1 MSVDFLNTYIPE
13 TAELSKQDIL
23 DVRSTLQDYLSV
35 QFPDVATQPGTVLG
49 DLVITPQS
57 YLLTAIDKGLDNIT
71 SDICLQNVADGNI
84 FNCDFVKLYLN
95 NFGIKDI
102 LSKPITG
109 VVRLVFSENKQY
121 VLNRSTQFKF
131 NNTVFSIYLPN
142 DGDFYCEPSNTV
154 LQSGIN
160 GDTLKDTGFEEW
172 FCDIPV
178 ISNNDSNLDIS
189 AGDEAYINIIIPEL
203 KQAYALDKFYG
214 GSYSISLPDLAQLTQ
229 TTSYSASLNTRAG
242 TVMYVNKFCPF
253 ITNVFAVRS
262 GDRELIRSYKNGYGI
277 SFGCMDVFLRSQSY
291 QFTETQQVK
300 VTLDESGEW
309 LEGQW
314 DYVGQP
320 YHLESITHP
329 AIPLKDIEDREIIST
344 SDQSLALGALA
355 AYTKHEKIQI
365 RIKNLKDE
373 VGNSL
378 FGLSLDD
385 NNPKYTYVTVKYQTD
400 PMFKYAQQCIENI
413 DFAPVNTNVMA
424 RGFIPVIIKQF
435 KVIYVRKPGVIPNLQ
450 EALDEIKI
458 YLGNLGVPN
467 QYSKAEI
474 AKIMH
479 EAGVSYIKD
488 IHVDA
493 YIQWSIGDKIQNF
506 EGNIENTLVTT
517 INSDD
522 ELRVQYPNIDKDLI
536 STDMYACSPRILRY
550 FVLENAI
557 TFNEV
562 RDV

>member
-13 TAELSKQDIL
+13 TAELSQQDIL

-35 QFPDVATQPGTVLG
+35 QFPDIATQPGTVLG

-57 YLLTAIDKGLDNIT
+57 YLLTAVDKGLDNIT

-131 NNTVFSIYLPN
+131 NDTIFSIYLPN
-142 DGDFYCEPSNTV
+142 DGDFYCEPSSTV

-160 GDTLKDTGFEEW
+160 GDNLKDTGSGEW

-178 ISNNDSNLDIS
+178 ISNHNSNLDIA
-189 AGDEAYINIIIPEL
+189 AGEEAYINTIIPEL

-214 GSYSISLPDLAQLTQ
+214 GSYNISLSDLARLTQ

-329 AIPLKDIEDREIIST
+329 SIPLKDIEDREIIST

-355 AYTKHEKIQI
+355 AYTKHENIQI
-365 RIKNLKDE
+365 RLKNLKDE

-378 FGLSLDD
+378 FNLTLSDD
-385 NNPKYTYVTVKYQTD
+385 GARYTYITVRYQTD

-413 DFAPVNTNVMA
+413 DFAPVNTNIMV

-435 KVIYVRKPGVIPNLQ
+435 KVIYVRKPGVIPNLD
-450 EALDEIKI
+450 EALDEIKV

-488 IHVDA
+488 IQVDA

-506 EGNIENTLVTT
+506 EGNVENTLITT

>member
-23 DVRSTLQDYLSV
+23 DVRSTLQDYLTV

-57 YLLTAIDKGLDNIT
+57 YLLTAVNKGLDNIT

-121 VLNRSTQFKF
+121 VLDRGTQFKLD
-131 NNTVFSIYLPN
+131 NTIFSIYLPN

-154 LQSGIN
+154 LQAGIN
-160 GDTLKDTGFEEW
+160 GDNLKDTGSGSW

-178 ISNNDSNLDIS
+178 ISNHDSNLDIS
-189 AGDEAYINIIIPEL
+189 AGDDAQINIIIPEL
-203 KQAYALDKFYG
+203 EQAYALDKFYG
-214 GSYSISLPDLAQLTQ
+214 GSYSISLPNLAQLTQ

-253 ITNVFAVRS
+253 VTNVFAVRS

-365 RIKNLKDE
+365 RIKHLKDE

-378 FGLSLDD
+378 FGLSLAEG
-385 NNPKYTYVTVKYQTD
+385 PKYTYVTVKYQTD

-413 DFAPVNTNVMA
+413 DFAPVNTSIMV

-435 KVIYVRKPGVIPNLQ
+435 KVIYVRKPGVIPNLE
-450 EALDEIKI
+450 EALDAIKI

-522 ELRVQYPNIDKDLI
+522 ELRVQYPSIDKDLV

-550 FVLENAI
+550 FVIENAI